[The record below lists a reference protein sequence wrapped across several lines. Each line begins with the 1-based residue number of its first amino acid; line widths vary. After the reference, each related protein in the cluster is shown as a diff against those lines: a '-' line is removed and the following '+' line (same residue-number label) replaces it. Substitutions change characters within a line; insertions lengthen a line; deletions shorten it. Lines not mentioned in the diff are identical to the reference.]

1 MMKPI
6 IGIAGNE
13 RTIEDVE
20 TVWMSYTAK
29 NFVTGVQAA
38 GGLPF
43 IIPIGDPQDAQ
54 AYVEKIDK
62 LLLGG
67 GHDVT
72 PSYYNQTPHE
82 TLQTTN
88 PERDAFELALIKE
101 AVRQKKPILGVCR
114 GMQLLNV
121 AFNGTL
127 YQDLSLHPFE
137 TIEHVQKGH
146 MDQPTHQVTIDEDSL
161 LGQFLPTDYAVN
173 SFHHQAIADVAG
185 PFQVIA
191 LAEDGVIEALQSL
204 AFYAPILAVQWHPE
218 LTRAINPSEQA
229 IFDYFVQQM

>member
-1 MMKPI
+1 MKPI

-29 NFVTGVQAA
+29 NFVTGIQAA
-38 GGLPF
+38 GGLPS
-43 IIPIGDPQDAQ
+43 IIPIGDPQDAP
-54 AYVEKIDK
+54 AYIEKIDK

-72 PSYYNQTPHE
+72 PSLYHQEPHE
-82 TLQTTN
+82 TLQATN
-88 PERDAFELALIKE
+88 LARDEFELALIKE
-101 AVRQKKPILGVCR
+101 AVRQGKPIFGVCR
-114 GMQLLNV
+114 GMQLLNI

-127 YQDLSLHPFE
+127 YQDLSLHPFQPLP
-137 TIEHVQKGH
+137 HVQTGSMTKS
-146 MDQPTHQVTIDEDSL
+146 THQVTIDEDSL
-161 LGQFLPTDYAVN
+161 LGQFLPTDYPVN
-173 SFHHQAIADVAG
+173 SFHHQTIADVAG

-191 LAEDGVIEALQSL
+191 LAEDGVIEAIQSL

-218 LTRAINPSEQA
+218 LTRGIRPEEQA
-229 IFDYFVQQM
+229 IFDYFVQKM